1 VRAALLS
8 LALAAGACF
17 GAPLSA
23 AAQDAPKAEPWYRA
37 ITVHA
42 FAEASFVYSFN
53 RPDSGLNALRVFD
66 YDDRELKLDV
76 AELVVQRPASKPLE
90 LGFRVDAT
98 VGQSVPEVAASY
110 GLFRD
115 RDTGEAE
122 DYDLHQVFVSW
133 VAPLGKGLKIDAGK
147 FVTPF
152 GLEVIDGYDGY
163 NDNQTRSLLFGYAI
177 PFTHTGLR
185 ASYPFSEKVAGTVA
199 VVQGWDNWSD
209 NNGAKSILVQVVFTP
224 SPRWALTLNAMGGPE
239 QKDNRRDDRYLY
251 NAVVTFK
258 PTDRLTLGFDAV
270 AGQEEGL
277 QGPGARACWT
287 AVAGYLRWVVSGR
300 VALAARAEVFDD
312 ADGVRTGAAQRV
324 KEITL
329 TPECK
334 LGHHFVVRGDLRH
347 DWSDAEPFEKGD
359 TPSSRQ
365 TTATVALLFVY

>member
-17 GAPLSA
+17 GATLSA
-23 AAQDAPKAEPWYRA
+23 AAQDAPGPEPWHEA

-42 FAEASFVYSFN
+42 FAEASFVYNFN

-66 YDDRELKLDV
+66 YDDHELKLDA

-98 VGQSVPEVAASY
+98 VGQSVPKVAASY

-152 GLEVIDGYDGY
+152 GMEVIEGYDGA

-209 NNGAKSILVQVVFTP
+209 NNGAKSVLVQVAFTP
-224 SPRWALTLNAMGGPE
+224 SPRWALTLNAMAGPE
-239 QKDNRRDDRYLY
+239 QKDNGRDGRSLF
-251 NAVVTFK
+251 NAVATFK
-258 PTDRLTLGFDAV
+258 PTDRFTLGLDAV
-270 AGQEEGL
+270 VGEEEGL
-277 QGPGARACWT
+277 PGPGERARWS
-287 AVAGYLRWVVSGR
+287 AVAGYLRWAVR
-300 VALAARAEVFDD
+300 DAFALAMRAEVFDD
-312 ADGVRTGAAQRV
+312 SDGVRTGAPQTV
-324 KEITL
+324 KEVTL
-329 TPECK
+329 TPEWRV
-334 LGHHFVVRGDLRH
+334 GEHFVLRGDLRH

-359 TPSSRQ
+359 ARSSRQ
-365 TTATVALLFVY
+365 TTATVALLFLY